1 MNNKMM
7 LIVQG
12 TVLWGDLDR
21 WNHTNTTYPEVGI
34 PPPYSL
40 FTGFS
45 LQWAFILFFIL
56 TGAQILVTLLIKVY
70 TSRKFS
76 TRGDYMNKFIHLLLG
91 LNIASPFE
99 DWDQGRFSL
108 KEYRER
114 HRQTNIEMAL
124 SISVNIMFSMI
135 MLCPLYYTGKREC
148 KQSQFY
154 VKRVL

>member
-1 MNNKMM
+1 MISVKD
-7 LIVQG
+7 I
-12 TVLWGDLDR
+12 VLWGDLDR
-21 WNHTNTTYPEVGI
+21 WDYTNTNNPDGT

-70 TSRKFS
+70 TSRGFS
-76 TRGDYMNKFIHLLLG
+76 VKEDFLNKFIHLLLS

-99 DWDQGRFSL
+99 DWDQGNFSV
-108 KEYRER
+108 KEYRQR
-114 HRQTNIEMAL
+114 HRQTNIEMAW

-135 MLCPLYYTGKREC
+135 MLFPIYYTGK
-148 KQSQFY
+148 Q
-154 VKRVL
+154 L

>member
-1 MNNKMM
+1 M
-7 LIVQG
+7 
-12 TVLWGDLDR
+12 LWGDLDR

-56 TGAQILVTLLIKVY
+56 TGAQILVILLTKVY

-76 TRGDYMNKFIHLLLG
+76 TRGDYMNKLIHLLLG

-99 DWDQGRFSL
+99 DWDQGRFSV
-108 KEYRER
+108 KEFRER

-124 SISVNIMFSMI
+124 SISVNILFSMI
-135 MLCPLYYTGKREC
+135 MLCPLYYTGKRDSVS
-148 KQSQFY
+148 KVSFM
-154 VKRVL
+154 

>member
-1 MNNKMM
+1 MF
-7 LIVQG
+7 IVLE

-56 TGAQILVTLLIKVY
+56 SGAQILVILLVKVY

-76 TRGDYMNKFIHLLLG
+76 TRGDYMNKLIHLLLG

-99 DWDQGRFSL
+99 DWDQGRFIV
-108 KEYRER
+108 KEFRER
-114 HRQTNIEMAL
+114 HRQTNIEMAW
-124 SISVNIMFSMI
+124 SISVNIVSSMI
-135 MLCPLYYTGKREC
+135 MLCPLYYTGKRQC
-148 KQSQFY
+148 K
-154 VKRVL
+154 